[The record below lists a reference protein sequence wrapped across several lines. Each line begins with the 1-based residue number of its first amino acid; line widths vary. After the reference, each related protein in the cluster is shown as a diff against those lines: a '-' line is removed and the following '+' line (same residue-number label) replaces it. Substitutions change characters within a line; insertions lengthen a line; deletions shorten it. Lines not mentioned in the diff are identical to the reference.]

1 MILERVSNNKQV
13 MQITHEEIYIYILYI
28 YIYIYIYTGY
38 VCLKIMLNKQ
48 GKMTHI
54 LGNAMTSSVLNRKF
68 FFMRNDR
75 THYDHIKRKN

>member
-13 MQITHEEIYIYILYI
+13 MQITHEEIYIYI
-28 YIYIYIYTGY
+28 IYIYIYTEY

-75 THYDHIKRKN
+75 THYDYIKRKN

>member
-28 YIYIYIYTGY
+28 YIYTGY

-54 LGNAMTSSVLNRKF
+54 LGYAMTSSVLNRKF